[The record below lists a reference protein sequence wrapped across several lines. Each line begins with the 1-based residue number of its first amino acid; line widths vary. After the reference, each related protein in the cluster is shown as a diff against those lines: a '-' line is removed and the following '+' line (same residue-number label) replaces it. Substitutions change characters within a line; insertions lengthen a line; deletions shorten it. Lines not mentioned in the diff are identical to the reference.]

1 MATKKRRKHKA
12 NNNDLMT
19 KHFFLCILAGG
30 VLAGAGCKSSGD
42 RDDIPLTSSGLP
54 EITLRAK
61 TEGEVKRVAGEFFPN
76 RGYAETRS
84 QYFNEVV
91 FDKPT
96 KSGRSPRALRV
107 RLRIHKQTDDT
118 WRVVGTPLGV
128 DGWRTDLESETVLL
142 EGASQIQGFLVEI
155 KTRVESA
162 R

>member
-1 MATKKRRKHKA
+1 LATKKRRKHKA

-54 EITLRAK
+54 EITLRAN
-61 TEGEVKRVAGEFFPN
+61 TEAEVKRVAGEFFLN

-84 QYFNEVV
+84 QYVNEVA
-91 FDKPT
+91 FEKPT
-96 KSGRSPRALRV
+96 KGGRSPRALRV
-107 RLRIHKQTDDT
+107 RLRIHKQSGDI
-118 WRVVGTPLGV
+118 WRLVGTPLGV
-128 DGWRTDLESETVLL
+128 DRWRTDLESETVLL
-142 EGASQIQGFLVEI
+142 EGASQVQGFLVEI

>member
-1 MATKKRRKHKA
+1 
-12 NNNDLMT
+12 MT
-19 KHFFLCILAGG
+19 KHFFLCIMVGG
-30 VLAGAGCKSSGD
+30 VLAGAGCKSSSG
-42 RDDIPLTSSGLP
+42 RDTIPLTASGLP

-61 TEGEVKRVAGEFFPN
+61 TESEVKRVAGEFFLN

-84 QYFNEVV
+84 QYVNEMV

-96 KSGRSPRALRV
+96 KGGRSPRALRV

-142 EGASQIQGFLVEI
+142 EGASQIQGFLLEI
-155 KTRVESA
+155 KSRVESL